1 MQAKISDSP
10 SGALDFVKAADVVLG
25 AWAKVRVQTLA
36 VLELATSAW
45 PWLGL
50 INLTNPGETY
60 RFRAFRSVVVV

>member
-25 AWAKVRVQTLA
+25 AWAKVRVQTSA

-45 PWLGL
+45 PMVGL
-50 INLTNPGETY
+50 DKSDKPRRNLQVP
-60 RFRAFRSVVVV
+60 SV